1 MRSSKSLGDSSL
13 VLPSGVSVLF
23 SNFNVFTAWN
33 FVQVHGLYTQYFLI
47 YIIRRLNDNE
57 FLFFSEWPIEHVY
70 CTFTNTFL
78 VECLLNMHPYWLD
91 NTSYRP
97 NKLETVLSHFTNMFN
112 SETRC
117 KDLLVLLPFEMNL
130 LKCYI
135 YNEEKTESHHKTT
148 ETSVRLWIL
157 LIFEIPK
164 ALFKKKTL
172 STPSCWLHGFQVK
185 FSSHCHF
192 TS

>member
-112 SETRC
+112 SETRRTVKTC
-117 KDLLVLLPFEMNL
+117 WYCCHLKWTYWNVTYTMKKKQKALTKL
-130 LKCYI
+130 LKR
-135 YNEEKTESHHKTT
+135 
-148 ETSVRLWIL
+148 RLDCE
-157 LIFEIPK
+157 FY
-164 ALFKKKTL
+164 
-172 STPSCWLHGFQVK
+172 
-185 FSSHCHF
+185 
-192 TS
+192 